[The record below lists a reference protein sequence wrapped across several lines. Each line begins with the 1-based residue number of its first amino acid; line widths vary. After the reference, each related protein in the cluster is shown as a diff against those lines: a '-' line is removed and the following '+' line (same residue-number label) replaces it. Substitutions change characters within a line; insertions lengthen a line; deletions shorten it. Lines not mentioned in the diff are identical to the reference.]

1 MEELMQK
8 RYLFYFLMGAGLCM
22 GITTAKQPVMA
33 TETVTTTETGNTTE
47 AENTAEAAATE
58 TPEVVIT
65 TEADDAADEENAAN
79 AAGTADGTNATA
91 AGNTEEKANAA
102 AENGENSAATG
113 AAGTAD
119 GANTTAADNTEE
131 KANAAAKNGEN
142 SATTG
147 AAGTADEANTTAA
160 DNTEEAVNAAAKNGE
175 NTAGADTTTNADDE
189 EGTTTADEADTTTTD
204 DAEEADTAA
213 EEAAAAYAD
222 VSDDA
227 LYSGIQID
235 GDFSDW
241 AAIDKV
247 YDFNANLTE
256 AAMIWDH
263 DYVYL
268 YLKEGVRHWDGW
280 EMYEG
285 NIHAATPY
293 SNGNFC
299 IETNTGYKSSV
310 IVQGPNNGSVTAKV
324 NDTYVDIAYK
334 KHIYEIAIPVELLK
348 GYNDKTS
355 SLNLGTMGGW
365 NDTPNYIM
373 MGVSH
378 WNPDAGTT
386 GGGENQDKDDN
397 NSDLYD
403 KTTYI
408 KYDYDFSDWDD
419 YPHQTID
426 YSTGGSHGADAEGAL
441 YSDGEYLYGHIKY
454 YGGYY
459 PDIFGFFELAINEK
473 YHRALMLNARAV
485 DNDGNI
491 LWNYNTND
499 RKPGSYEFH
508 IYGAETIDGGA
519 WDTDYGVLYIE
530 LQKHGRLNAE
540 FRLDQS
546 KIAHYYKCDQTDIKS
561 LDMRFIRIG
570 YKWISCAGTST
581 GPILG
586 MAISG
591 FAVLG
596 SMWFYN
602 RKKKKGTAA

>member
-1 MEELMQK
+1 MQK

-65 TEADDAADEENAAN
+65 TEADDAADEESAAN
-79 AAGTADGTNATA
+79 AAGTAD
-91 AGNTEEKANAA
+91 E
-102 AENGENSAATG
+102 
-113 AAGTAD
+113 
-119 GANTTAADNTEE
+119 ANTTAADNTEE
-131 KANAAAKNGEN
+131 KANAAAKNGES
-142 SATTG
+142 SAATG
-147 AAGTADEANTTAA
+147 ADDTADE
-160 DNTEEAVNAAAKNGE
+160 E

-189 EGTTTADEADTTTTD
+189 EGTTTATEADTEEADTATDTTAADT
-204 DAEEADTAA
+204 EEADTAA
-213 EEAAAAYAD
+213 EEDAAAYANA
-222 VSDDA
+222 SDDA

-268 YLKEGVRHWDGW
+268 YLKEGVKHPDGW

-310 IVQGPNNGSVTAKV
+310 IVQGPNSGSVTAKV

-426 YSTGGSHGADAEGAL
+426 YSTGGLHGADAEGAL

-473 YHRALMLNARAV
+473 YHRTLMLNARAV

-491 LWNYNTND
+491 LWNYNTSD
-499 RKPGSYEFH
+499 LKPGSYEFH

-561 LDMRFIRIG
+561 FDMRFIRIG
-570 YKWISCAGTST
+570 DKWISCAGTST

>member
-1 MEELMQK
+1 MQK

-33 TETVTTTETGNTTE
+33 TETGNTTETVTTTETGNTTDL
-47 AENTAEAAATE
+47 ENTAEAAATE

-65 TEADDAADEENAAN
+65 TEADDAADKESAAN
-79 AAGTADGTNATA
+79 AAGTAA
-91 AGNTEEKANAA
+91 
-102 AENGENSAATG
+102 
-113 AAGTAD
+113 
-119 GANTTAADNTEE
+119 
-131 KANAAAKNGEN
+131 
-142 SATTG
+142 
-147 AAGTADEANTTAA
+147 
-160 DNTEEAVNAAAKNGE
+160 
-175 NTAGADTTTNADDE
+175 
-189 EGTTTADEADTTTTD
+189 EADT
-204 DAEEADTAA
+204 EEADTAA
-213 EEAAAAYAD
+213 EEDAAAYAD

-247 YDFNANLTE
+247 YDFNTNLTE

-268 YLKEGVRHWDGW
+268 YLKEGVNHPDGW

-310 IVQGPNNGSVTAKV
+310 IVHGPNSGSVTAKV

-378 WNPDAGTT
+378 WNPDA

-473 YHRALMLNARAV
+473 YHRTLYLNARAV

-499 RKPGSYEFH
+499 LKPGSYEFH

-570 YKWISCAGTST
+570 DKWISCAGTST

>member
-1 MEELMQK
+1 MQK

-33 TETVTTTETGNTTE
+33 TETVTTTEIGNTTE
-47 AENTAEAAATE
+47 VEITTEAGNTTDVEKTAEEAAME

-65 TEADDAADEENAAN
+65 TEPDDAADEENAAN
-79 AAGTADGTNATA
+79 AAGTADGANATA
-91 AGNTEEKANAA
+91 ADNTEEKANTAA
-102 AENGENSAATG
+102 KNGENSAATG
-113 AAGTAD
+113 AAGTAAEAD
-119 GANTTAADNTEE
+119 TTAADT
-131 KANAAAKNGEN
+131 
-142 SATTG
+142 
-147 AAGTADEANTTAA
+147 
-160 DNTEEAVNAAAKNGE
+160 
-175 NTAGADTTTNADDE
+175 
-189 EGTTTADEADTTTTD
+189 
-204 DAEEADTAA
+204 EEADTAT
-213 EEAAAAYAD
+213 EEDAAAYAD

-268 YLKEGVRHWDGW
+268 YLKEGVKHPDGW

-310 IVQGPNNGSVTAKV
+310 IVQGSNSGSVTAKV

-473 YHRALMLNARAV
+473 YHRTLYLNARAV

-491 LWNYNTND
+491 LWNYNTSD
-499 RKPGSYEFH
+499 LKPGSYEFH

-570 YKWISCAGTST
+570 DKWISCAGTST

>member
-1 MEELMQK
+1 MQK

-33 TETVTTTETGNTTE
+33 TEVETTTETGNTTE

-65 TEADDAADEENAAN
+65 TEVDDAADEKNAAN
-79 AAGTADGTNATA
+79 ATV
-91 AGNTEEKANAA
+91 
-102 AENGENSAATG
+102 
-113 AAGTAD
+113 AD
-119 GANTTAADNTEE
+119 GANTIAT
-131 KANAAAKNGEN
+131 ANAAD
-142 SATTG
+142 G
-147 AAGTADEANTTAA
+147 ASTTATDDA
-160 DNTEEAVNAAAKNGE
+160 EGVTNAADG
-175 NTAGADTTTNADDE
+175 
-189 EGTTTADEADTTTTD
+189 TTADEADTTTDGT
-204 DAEEADTAA
+204 EEADTAT
-213 EEAAAAYAD
+213 EEDAATYAD
-222 VSDDA
+222 ASDDA

-241 AAIDKV
+241 AVIDKV
-247 YDFNANLTE
+247 YDFNTNLTE
-256 AAMIWDH
+256 AAIIWDH

-268 YLKEGVRHWDGW
+268 YLKEGVIGPEGW

-310 IVQGPNNGSVTAKV
+310 MVQGPSSGSVTAKV
-324 NDTYVDIAYK
+324 NDTYVDIAYN
-334 KHIYEIAIPVELLK
+334 KHTYEIAIPVELLK

-355 SLNLGTMGGW
+355 SLNFGTMGSW
-365 NDTPNYIM
+365 NDTPNYIV

-386 GGGENQDKDDN
+386 GDGEDGDKDDN
-397 NSDLYD
+397 NSGLYD

-454 YGGYY
+454 YGGHYQ
-459 PDIFGFFELAINEK
+459 DIFGFFELAINEK
-473 YHRALMLNARAV
+473 YHRTLQLTARAV
-485 DNDGNI
+485 DNDGNA
-491 LWNYNTND
+491 LWYYDTSD
-499 RKPGSYEFH
+499 LKPGSYEFH
-508 IYGAETIDGGA
+508 IYGAEIIDGGA
-519 WDTDYGVLYIE
+519 WGIDYGVLYIE
-530 LQKHGRLNAE
+530 LQEHGRLNAE

-561 LDMRFIRIG
+561 LDMKFVRIG
-570 YKWISCAGTST
+570 NKWISCAGTST

-586 MAISG
+586 MAVSG

-602 RKKKKGTAA
+602 RKKKRGTAA

>member
-1 MEELMQK
+1 MQK

-33 TETVTTTETGNTTE
+33 TETVTTTEAENTADVVTTTETGNTTE
-47 AENTAEAAATE
+47 AENTAEVAATE

-65 TEADDAADEENAAN
+65 TEEDDAADEESAAN
-79 AAGTADGTNATA
+79 AAGTAD
-91 AGNTEEKANAA
+91 E
-102 AENGENSAATG
+102 
-113 AAGTAD
+113 
-119 GANTTAADNTEE
+119 ANTTAADNTEE

-142 SATTG
+142 SATAG
-147 AAGTADEANTTAA
+147 AAGTADGANTTAA
-160 DNTEEAVNAAAKNGE
+160 DNTEEAVNAAVKNGE

-189 EGTTTADEADTTTTD
+189 EGTTTATEADT
-204 DAEEADTAA
+204 EEADTAA
-213 EEAAAAYAD
+213 EEDAAAYTD

-247 YDFNANLTE
+247 YDFNTNLTE
-256 AAMIWDH
+256 AAMVWDH

-268 YLKEGVRHWDGW
+268 YLKEGVKHPDGW

-310 IVQGPNNGSVTAKV
+310 IVQGSNSGSVTAKV

-473 YHRALMLNARAV
+473 YHRTLYLNARAV

-491 LWNYNTND
+491 LWNYNTSD
-499 RKPGSYEFH
+499 LKPGSYEFH

-570 YKWISCAGTST
+570 DKWISCAGTST

>member
-47 AENTAEAAATE
+47 VENTAEVAATE

-65 TEADDAADEENAAN
+65 TEADDAADEESAAN
-79 AAGTADGTNATA
+79 
-91 AGNTEEKANAA
+91 
-102 AENGENSAATG
+102 
-113 AAGTAD
+113 
-119 GANTTAADNTEE
+119 
-131 KANAAAKNGEN
+131 
-142 SATTG
+142 

-160 DNTEEAVNAAAKNGE
+160 DNTEEKANAAAKNGE

-189 EGTTTADEADTTTTD
+189 EGTTTATATDTTEADT
-204 DAEEADTAA
+204 EEADTAT
-213 EEAAAAYAD
+213 EENAAAYAD

-247 YDFNANLTE
+247 YDFNTNLTE
-256 AAMIWDH
+256 AAMVWDH

-268 YLKEGVRHWDGW
+268 YLKEGVKHPDGW

-310 IVQGPNNGSVTAKV
+310 IVHGSNSGSVTAKV

-365 NDTPNYIM
+365 NDTPNYIV

-473 YHRALMLNARAV
+473 YHRTLMLNARAV

-491 LWNYNTND
+491 LWNYNTSD
-499 RKPGSYEFH
+499 LKPGSYEFH

-570 YKWISCAGTST
+570 DKWISCAGTST

-596 SMWFYN
+596 SVWFYN

>member
-1 MEELMQK
+1 MQK

-33 TETVTTTETGNTTE
+33 TETVTTTEAGNTTDV
-47 AENTAEAAATE
+47 ENTAEAVATE

-65 TEADDAADEENAAN
+65 TEADDAADEESSAN
-79 AAGTADGTNATA
+79 
-91 AGNTEEKANAA
+91 
-102 AENGENSAATG
+102 
-113 AAGTAD
+113 
-119 GANTTAADNTEE
+119 
-131 KANAAAKNGEN
+131 
-142 SATTG
+142 

-175 NTAGADTTTNADDE
+175 NPAAAGAAGTADEANTTAADNTEEAVNAAVKNGENTAGADTTTNADDE
-189 EGTTTADEADTTTTD
+189 EGTTTATEADTEEADTTTNAD
-204 DAEEADTAA
+204 DEEGTTTATEADTEEADTAA
-213 EEAAAAYAD
+213 EEDAAAYAD

-268 YLKEGVRHWDGW
+268 YLKEGVKHPDGW

-310 IVQGPNNGSVTAKV
+310 IVHGSNSGSVTAKV

-473 YHRALMLNARAV
+473 YHRTLMLNARAV

-491 LWNYNTND
+491 LWNYNTSD
-499 RKPGSYEFH
+499 LKPGSYEFH

>member
-1 MEELMQK
+1 MQK

-33 TETVTTTETGNTTE
+33 TETVTTTETGNTTDVE
-47 AENTAEAAATE
+47 KTAEAAATE

-65 TEADDAADEENAAN
+65 TEADDAADEESAAN
-79 AAGTADGTNATA
+79 AAGTAD
-91 AGNTEEKANAA
+91 E
-102 AENGENSAATG
+102 
-113 AAGTAD
+113 
-119 GANTTAADNTEE
+119 ANTTAADNTEE

-142 SATTG
+142 SAAAG
-147 AAGTADEANTTAA
+147 AAGTADGANTTAA
-160 DNTEEAVNAAAKNGE
+160 DNTEEAVNAAVKNGE

-189 EGTTTADEADTTTTD
+189 EGTTTATEADTTAD
-204 DAEEADTAA
+204 DTEEADTAA
-213 EEAAAAYAD
+213 EENAAAYAD

-268 YLKEGVRHWDGW
+268 YLKEGVKHPDGW

-310 IVQGPNNGSVTAKV
+310 IVHGSNSGSVTAKV

-365 NDTPNYIM
+365 NDTPNYIV

-397 NSDLYD
+397 NSNLYD

-473 YHRALMLNARAV
+473 YHRTLMLNARAV

-491 LWNYNTND
+491 LWNYNTSD
-499 RKPGSYEFH
+499 LKPGSYEFH

-570 YKWISCAGTST
+570 DKWISCAGTST

>member
-33 TETVTTTETGNTTE
+33 TEVETTTETGNTTD
-47 AENTAEAAATE
+47 AENTAEAAVTE

-65 TEADDAADEENAAN
+65 TEVDDAADKENAAN
-79 AAGTADGTNATA
+79 ANSTDGANTTATDGETA
-91 AGNTEEKANAA
+91 ADNA
-102 AENGENSAATG
+102 
-113 AAGTAD
+113 AD
-119 GANTTAADNTEE
+119 GANTTATD
-131 KANAAAKNGEN
+131 GE
-142 SATTG
+142 
-147 AAGTADEANTTAA
+147 TA
-160 DNTEEAVNAAAKNGE
+160 
-175 NTAGADTTTNADDE
+175 
-189 EGTTTADEADTTTTD
+189 TD
-204 DAEEADTAA
+204 DAEEAANTAAKNGETSAATGADDTAA
-213 EEAAAAYAD
+213 KANTAGAADGANKTAADDAEDATNATTAEEGNSTADEESTTTAEEADTEEADTATEEDAATYAEA
-222 VSDDA
+222 SDDA

-247 YDFNANLTE
+247 YDFNTNLTE

-268 YLKEGVRHWDGW
+268 YLKEGVIGPEGW

-310 IVQGPNNGSVTAKV
+310 MVQGPSSGSVTAKV

-334 KHIYEIAIPVELLK
+334 KHTYEIAIPVELLK

-355 SLNLGTMGGW
+355 SLNFGTMGSW
-365 NDTPNYIM
+365 NDTPNYIV

-386 GGGENQDKDDN
+386 GDGEDGDKDDN
-397 NSDLYD
+397 NSGLYD

-454 YGGYY
+454 YGGHYQ
-459 PDIFGFFELAINEK
+459 DIFGFFELAINEK
-473 YHRALMLNARAV
+473 YHRTLQLTARAV
-485 DNDGNI
+485 DNEGNA
-491 LWNYNTND
+491 LWYYDTSD
-499 RKPGSYEFH
+499 LKPGSYEFH
-508 IYGAETIDGGA
+508 LYGAETIDGGA
-519 WDTDYGVLYIE
+519 WGIDYGVLYIE
-530 LQKHGRLNAE
+530 LQEHGRLNAE

-570 YKWISCAGTST
+570 DKWISCAGTST

-602 RKKKKGTAA
+602 RKKKRGTAA

>member
-8 RYLFYFLMGAGLCM
+8 RYLFYFLMGVGLCM

-33 TETVTTTETGNTTE
+33 TETVTTTEAGNTTE
-47 AENTAEAAATE
+47 AENAAEAAATE

-65 TEADDAADEENAAN
+65 TEADDAADEESAAN
-79 AAGTADGTNATA
+79 AT
-91 AGNTEEKANAA
+91 
-102 AENGENSAATG
+102 
-113 AAGTAD
+113 GTAD

-131 KANAAAKNGEN
+131 KANAAAENGEN
-142 SATTG
+142 SAATG

-189 EGTTTADEADTTTTD
+189 EGTTTATEADTEEADTATDTTEADTTTTD

-213 EEAAAAYAD
+213 EEDAAAYANA
-222 VSDDA
+222 SDDA

-268 YLKEGVRHWDGW
+268 YLKEGVKHPDGW

-310 IVQGPNNGSVTAKV
+310 IVHGSNSGSVTAKV

-473 YHRALMLNARAV
+473 YHRTLMLNARAV

-491 LWNYNTND
+491 LWNYNTSD
-499 RKPGSYEFH
+499 LKPGSYEFH

>member
-1 MEELMQK
+1 MQK

-65 TEADDAADEENAAN
+65 TEADDAADEESAAN
-79 AAGTADGTNATA
+79 AAGTAD
-91 AGNTEEKANAA
+91 E
-102 AENGENSAATG
+102 
-113 AAGTAD
+113 
-119 GANTTAADNTEE
+119 ANTTAADNTEE

-142 SATTG
+142 SAAAG
-147 AAGTADEANTTAA
+147 AAGTADGANTTAA
-160 DNTEEAVNAAAKNGE
+160 DNTEEAVNAAVKNGE

-189 EGTTTADEADTTTTD
+189 EGTTTATEADT
-204 DAEEADTAA
+204 EEADTAA
-213 EEAAAAYAD
+213 EEDAAAYAD

-268 YLKEGVRHWDGW
+268 YLKEGVKHPDGW

-310 IVQGPNNGSVTAKV
+310 IVQGPNSGSVTAKV

-473 YHRALMLNARAV
+473 YHRTLMLNARAV

-491 LWNYNTND
+491 LWNYNTSD
-499 RKPGSYEFH
+499 LKPGSYEFH

-530 LQKHGRLNAE
+530 LQQHGRLNAE

-561 LDMRFIRIG
+561 FDMRFIRIG
-570 YKWISCAGTST
+570 DKWISCAGTST

>member
-47 AENTAEAAATE
+47 VETTTEAENTADVVTTTEAGNTTEAENTAEAAATE
-58 TPEVVIT
+58 TPEIVIT
-65 TEADDAADEENAAN
+65 TEADDAADEESAAN
-79 AAGTADGTNATA
+79 AADTAD
-91 AGNTEEKANAA
+91 
-102 AENGENSAATG
+102 
-113 AAGTAD
+113 D
-119 GANTTAADNTEE
+119 
-131 KANAAAKNGEN
+131 
-142 SATTG
+142 
-147 AAGTADEANTTAA
+147 ANTTAA
-160 DNTEEAVNAAAKNGE
+160 DNTEEAVNAAVKNGE
-175 NTAGADTTTNADDE
+175 NTAGADTITNADDE
-189 EGTTTADEADTTTTD
+189 EGTTTATEADT
-204 DAEEADTAA
+204 EEADTAA
-213 EEAAAAYAD
+213 EEDAAAYANA
-222 VSDDA
+222 SDDA

-256 AAMIWDH
+256 AAMVWDH

-268 YLKEGVRHWDGW
+268 YLKEGVKHPDGW

-310 IVQGPNNGSVTAKV
+310 IVHGPNSGIVTAKV

-473 YHRALMLNARAV
+473 YHRTLMLNARAV

-491 LWNYNTND
+491 LWNYNTSD
-499 RKPGSYEFH
+499 LKPGSYEFH